1 MARTNRRSLEA
12 NAPVVG
18 KVNLM
23 TQFCFA
29 TDIRRPERLISGNRN
44 VPRRVEERGQVPKG
58 CGLSSLAI
66 ELVQSGHLDKISSLR
81 AFMGTSRPKGA
92 VINKH
97 AGHRAQTGCGRIGR
111 GTGENSEILWRPE
124 KGH

>member
-44 VPRRVEERGQVPKG
+44 VPRRVEERGQAPKG

-66 ELVQSGHLDKISSLR
+66 ELVQSGHSDKISSLR
-81 AFMGTSRPKGA
+81 AFMDFAPKRGSHQQA
-92 VINKH
+92 CGPPYSN
-97 AGHRAQTGCGRIGR
+97 RLWTGWKRYR
-111 GTGENSEILWRPE
+111 GE
-124 KGH
+124 